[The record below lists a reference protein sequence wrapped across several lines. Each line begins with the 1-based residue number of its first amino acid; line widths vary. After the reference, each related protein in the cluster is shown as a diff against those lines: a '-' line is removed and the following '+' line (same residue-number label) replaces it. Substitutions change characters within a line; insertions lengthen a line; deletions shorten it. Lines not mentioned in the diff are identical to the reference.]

1 MQTQHFKAA
10 NQLRSM
16 EEDRKD
22 ACHRHRSSRGKNV
35 GQEQRL
41 DGLVLWKSVG
51 VDLLLRKIGAE
62 GWVEGLGF
70 GAGLMLRTIGAEGW
84 VEGLGFGAGLMLR
97 TIGAE
102 GWVEGLGFGAG
113 LMLRT
118 IGAEGWTDLV
128 SDQQLCI
135 ILCLD
140 FFGSLDEIRVRVISP
155 ANQNGELQI
164 CPT

>member
-97 TIGAE
+97 TIGAQ
-102 GWVEGLGFGAG
+102 
-113 LMLRT
+113 
-118 IGAEGWTDLV
+118 GWTDLV

-140 FFGSLDEIRVRVISP
+140 FFGSLDEVRVRVISP
-155 ANQNGELQI
+155 ANQNGDLQI
-164 CPT
+164 FPT

>member
-1 MQTQHFKAA
+1 MHVTGTAA
-10 NQLRSM
+10 Q
-16 EEDRKD
+16 E
-22 ACHRHRSSRGKNV
+22 AIV

-84 VEGLGFGAGLMLR
+84 VEGLGFGAGIMLR

-102 GWVEGLGFGAG
+102 E
-113 LMLRT
+113 
-118 IGAEGWTDLV
+118 WTDLV

-155 ANQNGELQI
+155 ANQNGEL
-164 CPT
+164 